1 MKVRRLI
8 TLGSGLTAPFLIMNA
23 LATLVAGYGLF
34 ANSTAVVIGAMLIA
48 MLLGPIMGLALGLVD
63 GDTQLLKRA
72 SIAETIGAIMVV
84 VIAFVMGRMHFD
96 LPITAEMMA
105 RVHPNLL
112 DLMIALAGGAAGAYA
127 TVSPKV
133 NAGIVGVAIATALV
147 PPLTTCGICL
157 SRGLYDLA
165 GGAFLL
171 FATNLVAIQ
180 AAASLVLFLHGFH
193 AITVK
198 DASDKGYV
206 RRLVLD
212 GVLLAGLAIFMFFQ
226 LAGTVREQQ
235 FRESTN
241 STLRSSLKVLP
252 GAHLVETEH
261 FKEGDTRTVVAVVRT
276 PYSITPQQTS
286 GMEEALRLNTG
297 EKVKLHMR
305 SVLTKETTAD
315 GYLHELEPN
324 LPAIEERLSG
334 LQPNDSLE
342 TVPPTVPVAPPQS
355 EPTGIRPDELA
366 EGQDVSP

>member
-1 MKVRRLI
+1 M

-48 MLLGPIMGLALGLVD
+48 MLLGPIMGLAMGLVD

-72 SIAETIGAIMVV
+72 SIAETVGAIMVV

-105 RVHPNLL
+105 RAHPNLL

-193 AITVK
+193 NITIK
-198 DASDKGYV
+198 DPNDKGYM
-206 RRLVLD
+206 RRLVVD
-212 GVLLAGLAIFMFFQ
+212 GVLLAGLAVFMFFQ
-226 LAGTVREQQ
+226 LAGTVKEQQ
-235 FRESTN
+235 YKESIK
-241 STLRSSLKVLP
+241 SALRTSLKVLP
-252 GAHLVETEH
+252 GAHLVEVDH
-261 FKEGDTRTVVAVVRT
+261 FADGKQRTVVAVVRT
-276 PYSITPQQTS
+276 PNSLTPQQTA
-286 GMEEALRLNTG
+286 GIQDALRQSTG
-297 EKVKLHMR
+297 ESLRLHVR

-315 GYLHELEPN
+315 GYLHELEPTR
-324 LPAIEERLSG
+324 PAIEDRLSG
-334 LQPNDSLE
+334 IFQNGTFGDEPGEVEPEGSSE
-342 TVPPTVPVAPPQS
+342 TPAGV
-355 EPTGIRPDELA
+355 RPSELA
-366 EGQDVSP
+366 EGQDAPK

>member
-1 MKVRRLI
+1 
-8 TLGSGLTAPFLIMNA
+8 MNA

-48 MLLGPIMGLALGLVD
+48 MLLGPIMGLAMGLVD

-72 SIAETIGAIMVV
+72 SIAETVGAIMVV
-84 VIAFVMGRMHFD
+84 MIAFIMGRMHFD

-193 AITVK
+193 NITQK
-198 DASDKGYV
+198 DGNDNGYV

-212 GVLLAGLAIFMFFQ
+212 GVLLAGLAVFMFFQ
-226 LAGTVREQQ
+226 LAATVREQQ
-235 FRESTN
+235 YREAVKT
-241 STLRSSLKVLP
+241 TLRTSLKVLP
-252 GAHLVETEH
+252 GAYLVEVDH
-261 FKEGDTRTVVAVVRT
+261 FTEGDVKTVVAVVRT
-276 PYSITPQQTS
+276 PNSLTPKQTAGIQDALKES
-286 GMEEALRLNTG
+286 TGENLRLH
-297 EKVKLHMR
+297 VR
-305 SVLTKETTAD
+305 SVLTKETTSD
-315 GYLHELEPN
+315 GYLHELDPAR
-324 LPAIEERLSG
+324 PAIEDRLSG
-334 LQPNDSLE
+334 LHSNGDLGE
-342 TVPPTVPVAPPQS
+342 TPS
-355 EPTGIRPDELA
+355 EIPLNSSPEDPAGIRPEELS
-366 EGQDVSP
+366 EGQDLPK